1 MLNQLC
7 YHLCSGWAF
16 VSFSVSLG
24 FPFPR
29 SKCKFGS
36 LVILIQLIHLEALN
50 NFEPHGYASSQLGRG
65 EAWTFIHQAVGVSWL
80 EQRCQFGF
88 PLLTLFPLPH
98 LILCRIGALFSSL
111 LNLFCCLK
119 TNIYI
124 GQSNS
129 YWSVVQFTY
138 RLFWLLYK
146 LVSFGNRQTVMVQG
160 RNLQFHRCWM
170 IFPSSP
176 PMDDLTEGNILQVY
190 VSYMINLK
198 KYIL

>member
-7 YHLCSGWAF
+7 YHLCSGWTF

-24 FPFPR
+24 FSFPR

-36 LVILIQLIHLEALN
+36 LVILIQLIHLEVLN

-65 EAWTFIHQAVGVSWL
+65 EAWTFFTKQLVLADLNRDASLHSHYSV
-80 EQRCQFGF
+80 F
-88 PLLTLFPLPH
+88 LPY
-98 LILCRIGALFSSL
+98 LILCRMGALFSSL
-111 LNLFCCLK
+111 LNLFCYLK
-119 TNIYI
+119 TNIYT

-138 RLFWLLYK
+138 FWLLHK
-146 LVSFGNRQTVMVQG
+146 LVSFGNQQTVMVQG
-160 RNLQFHRCWM
+160 RNLLFHRCWM

-190 VSYMINLK
+190 VSYMINLNIF
-198 KYIL
+198 ILL